1 MKIRHF
7 VLYLVTKWRIFI
19 LLNPCIFAANGH
31 FSKQTSDLAFINHAL
46 LKQYMTL
53 GLGIF
58 LIFGAKF
65 MTSFSRQNIE
75 IQKTKTIRFVRI
87 VCSMFARNFVREG

>member
-1 MKIRHF
+1 
-7 VLYLVTKWRIFI
+7 
-19 LLNPCIFAANGH
+19 
-31 FSKQTSDLAFINHAL
+31 
-46 LKQYMTL
+46 MTL

-87 VCSMFARNFVREG
+87 VYVLCSWEISCEKVESLESYNPLALSHAFLSRALVTICQQRNQGRQSVPKSGGGGADSKL